1 MGVAAQDTFMGMPT
15 GTLDKKGR
23 ACIPANFR
31 QILASQNTSGVYV
44 RRHPDKPTLE
54 CFGEKIFGQFQQAQP
69 TQEDP
74 FFSDAYDD
82 KAFSVFAM
90 TELLAFDD
98 NGRVRLPDDFI
109 AHAGLGESVKF
120 VGMRDKFE
128 IWDPAQLTAASEER
142 LMGARKLRKASS
154 AP

>member
-31 QILASQNTSGVYV
+31 QILAAQNTSGVYI
-44 RRHPDKPTLE
+44 RRHPEKPMLE
-54 CFGEKIFGQFQQAQP
+54 CFGEKIFAQFEHAQP
-69 TQEDP
+69 AQEDP

-109 AHAGLGESVKF
+109 AHAGLGETVKF

-128 IWDPAQLTAASEER
+128 IWDPERLKVVSEER
-142 LMGARKLRKASS
+142 IAGARKLRKGAT

>member
-1 MGVAAQDTFMGMPT
+1 MGVAAQDMFMGMPS

-23 ACIPANFR
+23 ACIPANYR
-31 QILASQNTSGVYV
+31 QILATQNTSGVYV
-44 RRHPDKPTLE
+44 RRHPDKPMLE
-54 CFGEKIFGQFQQAQP
+54 CFGEKVFSQFQQAQP
-69 TQEDP
+69 PQEDP
-74 FFSDAYDD
+74 FFSESYDD

-109 AHAGLGESVKF
+109 AHAGLGETVKF

-128 IWDPAQLTAASEER
+128 IWDPARLTAVSEER
-142 LMGARKLRKASS
+142 LASARKLRKPSET
-154 AP
+154 P

>member
-1 MGVAAQDTFMGMPT
+1 MGVAGQDLFMGMPS
-15 GTLDKKGR
+15 GSLDKKGR
-23 ACIPANFR
+23 ACIPANYR
-31 QILASQNTSGVYV
+31 QILAAQNTSGVYI

-54 CFGEKIFGQFQQAQP
+54 CFGEKIFAQFQQAQP
-69 TQEDP
+69 AQEDP
-74 FFSDAYDD
+74 FFSEAYDD
-82 KAFSVFAM
+82 KAYSVFAM

-109 AHAGLGESVKF
+109 AHAGLGETVKF

-128 IWDPAQLTAASEER
+128 IWDPARLVAVNDER
-142 LMGARKLRKASS
+142 LANARKLRKATA